1 VIPPASLVKDA
12 AGSPPQRPFFGQP
25 FAWLV
30 LSVALVMVPLVA
42 ALVRTDWPWTRLHPA
57 LNAVLNGSAA
67 VFLIAGGVA
76 IKRRALDFHRRAM
89 LAAIGCSA
97 VFLTSYLIRFATTG
111 AHKYPGTGAAKTAY
125 LILLGT
131 HTIMAV
137 VALPLVLRTA
147 WLALHSNFAVH
158 RRIARVTYPIW
169 LYVSVTGVA
178 VYLSL
183 YHFA

>member
-1 VIPPASLVKDA
+1 MSDTATLD
-12 AGSPPQRPFFGQP
+12 SPPPRPFFGQP

-30 LSVALVMVPLVA
+30 LAVVLVMVPLVA

-67 VFLIAGGVA
+67 VFLIAGGIA
-76 IKRRALDFHRRAM
+76 IKRRALAFHQRAM
-89 LAAIGCSA
+89 IAALACSA

-137 VALPLVLRTA
+137 VALPLVLRSA
-147 WLALHSNFAVH
+147 WLALKGRFDRHPRVA
-158 RRIARVTYPIW
+158 RIAYPIW

-178 VYLSL
+178 IYFMLR
-183 YHFA
+183 A